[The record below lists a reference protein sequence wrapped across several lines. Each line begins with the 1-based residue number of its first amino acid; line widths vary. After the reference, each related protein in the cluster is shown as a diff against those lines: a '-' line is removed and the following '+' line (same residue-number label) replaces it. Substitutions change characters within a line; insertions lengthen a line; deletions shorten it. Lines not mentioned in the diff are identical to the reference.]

1 MKTKS
6 KALLTTLCAVLLV
19 AASVLGTM
27 AYLTDTKTVTNTFTV
42 GSVAITLDEAKV
54 NLDGQPLNEK
64 DEVVTNVADAHRQT
78 TNDYKLLPGKTYTK
92 DPTVHVQANSEN
104 AYIFVKVENDI
115 ADYEAATVGGGYK
128 NIADQIKAK
137 DWTALENNPGVYY
150 KEYTKNAARQDLVV
164 FENFK
169 IADNANTEAGWGN
182 INANST
188 KVTITAYAI
197 QKDGFEGK
205 PNLAWD
211 AVVQAASSK

>member
-54 NLDGQPLNEK
+54 NLDGQPL
-64 DEVVTNVADAHRQT
+64 DENNQVVDVTNAHRQT
-78 TNDYKLLPGKTYTK
+78 TNDYKLMPGKTYTK

-104 AYIFVKVENDI
+104 AYIFVKVENGI
-115 ADYEAATVGGGYK
+115 ADYEAEGNK
-128 NIADQIKAK
+128 IAAQITANG
-137 DWTALENNPGVYY
+137 WTKLEDVTGVDNVYY
-150 KEYTKNAARQDLVV
+150 KKYTKQNTVENLVV
-164 FENFK
+164 FQNFK
-169 IADNANTEAGWGN
+169 IADNANTKAGWGN

-197 QKDGFEGK
+197 QNDGFENK
-205 PNLAWD
+205 PAEAWT
-211 AVVQAASSK
+211 AVTNASK

>member
-1 MKTKS
+1 MNKRRILAIAMS
-6 KALLTTLCAVLLV
+6 LCIVAILAVG
-19 AASVLGTM
+19 ASL
-27 AYLTDTKTVTNTFTV
+27 AYFTDTDNATNTFTV

-64 DEVVTNVADAHRQT
+64 NEVVTNVANAHRQT
-78 TNDYKLLPGKTYTK
+78 TNDYKLMPGKTYTK
-92 DPTVHVQANSEN
+92 DPTVHVTANSED
-104 AYIFVKVENDI
+104 AYIFVKVENGIAAFEAEGNKIAKQI
-115 ADYEAATVGGGYK
+115 ADNK
-128 NIADQIKAK
+128 
-137 DWTALENNPGVYY
+137 WTALENNPGVYY

-169 IADNANTEAGWGN
+169 IADNANTKAGWGN

-197 QKDGFEGK
+197 QNDGFEGK
-205 PNLAWD
+205 PDLAWD

>member
-1 MKTKS
+1 
-6 KALLTTLCAVLLV
+6 
-19 AASVLGTM
+19 M

-64 DEVVTNVADAHRQT
+64 NEVVTNVANAHRQT
-78 TNDYKLLPGKTYTK
+78 TNDYKLMPGKTYTK
-92 DPTVHVQANSEN
+92 DPTVHVTANSED
-104 AYIFVKVENDI
+104 AYIFVKVENGIAAFEAEGNKIAKQI
-115 ADYEAATVGGGYK
+115 ADNK
-128 NIADQIKAK
+128 
-137 DWTALENNPGVYY
+137 WTALENNPGVYY

-169 IADNANTEAGWGN
+169 IADNANTKAGWGN

-197 QKDGFEGK
+197 QNDGFEGK
-205 PNLAWD
+205 PDLAWD

>member
-6 KALLTTLCAVLLV
+6 KALITTLCAVLLV

-27 AYLTDTKTVTNTFTV
+27 AYLTDHQTVTNTFTV
-42 GSVAITLDEAKV
+42 GKISITLDEAKV
-54 NLDGQPLNEK
+54 NLDGQPLDKN
-64 DEVVTNVADAHRQT
+64 DQVVDVTNAHRQT
-78 TNDYKLLPGKTYTK
+78 TNDYKLMPGKTYTK
-92 DPTVHVQANSEN
+92 DPTVHVQANSED
-104 AYIFVKVENDI
+104 AYIFVKVENGI
-115 ADYEAATVGGGYK
+115 ADYEAATVEGGYK

-137 DWTALENNPGVYY
+137 GWTALENNPSVYY
-150 KEYTKNAARQDLVV
+150 KEYTKNAAWQDLVV

-169 IADNANTEAGWGN
+169 IADNANTKAGWGN

-205 PNLAWD
+205 PDLAWD